1 MATCARC
8 GGRIEEGDAFC
19 RTCGATAGGAAGGQT
34 VGAWGTATTSGE
46 EAVWPDGSPALDP
59 FEPLEGR
66 ARWAKLLLGLSG
78 LLAFVSVFL
87 FFERANALDTFIET
101 GDFRDWE
108 RSDDHFAIIG
118 LPQTAVGIATI
129 VLFLVWFHRAYKN
142 LPALGARRLR
152 WTAGWS
158 IGAWFVPFLNLVR
171 PKAIANDIWKAS
183 DPELPAET
191 AMWRE
196 RPVAALVHWW
206 WGIYLLSIIS
216 ITFTFNDTSLP
227 DQDDVTAARVAGVRS
242 AVGVVAAILAI
253 LLVSRITERQR
264 ERAERAGAA

>member
-8 GGRIEEGDAFC
+8 GGELQEGDAFC
-19 RTCGATAGGAAGGQT
+19 RTCGATVGEGAGRT
-34 VGAWGTATTSGE
+34 PVGAWSGAAVGE

-59 FEPLEGR
+59 FDPLEGR

-78 LLAFVSVFL
+78 LLALVSVFL
-87 FFERANALDTFIET
+87 FLERASAFETFIDT

-108 RSDDHFAIIG
+108 RSDDRFALVG

-183 DPELPAET
+183 DPELPGET
-191 AMWRE
+191 ALWRE
-196 RPVAALVHWW
+196 RPVSPLVHWW
-206 WGIYLLSIIS
+206 WAVYLLSIIS
-216 ITFTFNDTSLP
+216 ITFTFDDTGLP
-227 DQDDVTAARVAGVRS
+227 DSGDVTVARIAAVRS
-242 AVGVVAAILAI
+242 ALGVVAAFLAI
-253 LLVSRITERQR
+253 RMISRVTERQR